1 MKVDRRN
8 FLLLGSTGLVALGTA
23 KVATAELPG
32 LLRDEVF
39 SPAPASRVFANAF
52 NLWMDD
58 AVRHEE
64 ESSHETEDVAL
75 FRKQLGLGIKPSH
88 GAAATALLLHYL
100 ELDDTRV
107 IALGTTKAGTKAGA
121 MSSAP
126 AEVVLARAFNL
137 WMYQV
142 VRHPEQWS
150 HEAHDVASFRKQS
163 ALGIEPRYG
172 ARASANLLQFL
183 EQAQVA
189 A

>member
-8 FLLLGSTGLVALGTA
+8 FLLVGSTGLVALGTA
-23 KVATAELPG
+23 RVAAAELPA

-39 SPAPASRVFANAF
+39 SPTPASRVFANAF

-64 ESSHETEDVAL
+64 EWSREAEDVAL
-75 FRKQLGLGIKPSH
+75 FRKQLVRGIKPSH
-88 GAAATALLLHYL
+88 GAGAAARLLHYL

-107 IALGTTKAGTKAGA
+107 IALETTRDGAKAGA
-121 MSSAP
+121 KTIAP
-126 AEVVLARAFNL
+126 AESVLARAFNL
-137 WMYQV
+137 WMYEV
-142 VRHPEQWS
+142 VRHPAQWS
-150 HEAHDVASFRKQS
+150 HEAHDVAIFRKQS

-172 ARASANLLQFL
+172 ARASGNLLQFI